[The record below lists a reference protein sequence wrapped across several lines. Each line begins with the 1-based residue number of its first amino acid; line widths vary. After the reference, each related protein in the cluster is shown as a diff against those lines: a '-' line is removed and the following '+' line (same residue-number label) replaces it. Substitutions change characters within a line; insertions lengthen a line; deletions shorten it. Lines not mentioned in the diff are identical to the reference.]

1 MKEWFNN
8 LEPRERKIIVG
19 GAVVVLLMSLYFLGW
34 EPFIGKIDKL
44 KKSNVENQRTLAWMQ
59 EKAKEI
65 KLLQRNGAAA
75 KKSLGGQSL
84 LGLIDK
90 TAKQNK
96 LGPAIKRVQPEGTT
110 KALVRMESASFNDMV
125 RWLEQLQQRQG
136 VVVVNSTI
144 EKQDAPGLVNARLI
158 LEAAG

>member
-1 MKEWFNN
+1 MKDWFNT
-8 LEPRERKIIVG
+8 LEPRERKILTG
-19 GAVVVLLMSLYFLGW
+19 GAVVLLLLSVYFMGW

-44 KKSNVENQRTLAWMQ
+44 KKSTVENQKTLSWMQ
-59 EKAKEI
+59 AQVKEV
-65 KLLQRNGAAA
+65 KLLQRKGAVSG
-75 KKSLGGQSL
+75 KLEGQSL

-96 LGPAIKRVQPEGTT
+96 LGPAIKRVQPEGKT
-110 KALVRMESASFNDMV
+110 KAVVRMESASFNDMI

-136 VVVVNSTI
+136 VEVVSSII
-144 EKQDAPGLVNARLI
+144 EKQDQPGLVNARLI